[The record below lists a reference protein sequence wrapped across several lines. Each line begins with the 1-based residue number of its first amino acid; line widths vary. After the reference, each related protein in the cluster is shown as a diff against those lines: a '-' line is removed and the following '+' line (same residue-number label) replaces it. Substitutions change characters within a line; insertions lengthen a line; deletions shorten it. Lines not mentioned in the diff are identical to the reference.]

1 MRKSRTL
8 KDEIIIDGVGLHS
21 GIKSKVTLIPSDNC
35 GINFRTQKGLYP
47 ISSAVVEEDSRLT
60 GFCLPD
66 GTIVRTAEHLLASVI
81 GMELDAVTITLE
93 GEEVPILDGSAHEF
107 AEAIRGTGYTELP
120 YDRKITALSTPMYID
135 DNKNGRFLSAVP
147 SPDLRV
153 TYVIDYSGT
162 PIATQRVSYEINE
175 DVFFSVISY
184 ARTFGLTY
192 ELEYLRRANLAKGGS
207 LENALVFDS
216 ASLINEGG
224 LRFPLECVTH
234 KVVDLLG
241 DLALS
246 GGPVIAH
253 YVAICAGH
261 GIHGKLVEKIK
272 RVIPLSM

>member
-8 KDEIIIDGVGLHS
+8 KNEIILDGIGLHS

-35 GINFRTQKGLYP
+35 GINFRTKKGLCQ

-60 GFCLPD
+60 GFRLPD

-81 GMELDAVTITLE
+81 GMELDAVTISLE

-107 AEAIRGTGYTELP
+107 AAAIRDTGYAELTCNREP
-120 YDRKITALSTPMYID
+120 AVLSTPMYVED
-135 DNKNGRFLSAVP
+135 DKNGRFLTAVP
-147 SPDLRV
+147 SPNMRV

-162 PIATQRVSYEINE
+162 PIATQKVNYEINE
-175 DVFFSVISY
+175 EVFFNVISR

-192 ELEYLRRANLAKGGS
+192 ELDYLRKANLAKGGS
-207 LENALVFDS
+207 LDNALVFDS
-216 ASLINEGG
+216 GHLINEGG

-234 KVVDLLG
+234 KVIDLLG

-253 YVAICAGH
+253 YIAICAGH

-272 RVIPLSM
+272 RVIPVNR